1 MTNNTSKILEKV
13 DGHQGYYDELKL
25 SSDDISKLTEIV
37 HDHFSSQLASKYP
50 EASAKIKNTKMNMA
64 NIIKEIKIKIL
75 QI

>member
-37 HDHFSSQLASKYP
+37 QDHFSSQLASKYP
-50 EASAKIKNTKMNMA
+50 EASAKIKN
-64 NIIKEIKIKIL
+64 
-75 QI
+75 